1 MNIRGSEIQDFLRCR
16 KRWDY
21 RWQERLISKKK
32 NDKLFFGELF
42 HLYLEKYYK
51 TKNHDTAQQYMLQTL
66 DMYMDEDW
74 EELQDK
80 LIEITNHYYET
91 YKTDLFTVI
100 GVEVQFSIPLTAT
113 KNFTGTIDLIY
124 RDTEG
129 RLWFADHKTTTSI
142 EKYEKNAILDRQIN
156 RYWWAIQQLA
166 KGNGIIMGDKN
177 ILLDNP
183 YGFMYNIIYK
193 DYPVPPK
200 TLKSG
205 GLSKDKSQKTTY
217 QMYKKAI
224 TDLQLNEADYTEI
237 LEHLSS
243 FPFKFFSR
251 VEVFRN
257 QQEIDC
263 TMEEIGAIVQD
274 MDNCRTYRN
283 ITTDCQWDCQYK
295 DLCLAEIDG
304 SDAQW
309 LRDELYE
316 KGEKEDDTD
325 D

>member
-91 YKTDLFTVI
+91 YKTDLFTVV

-166 KGNGIIMGDKN
+166 KGNGTIIGDKN

-217 QMYKKAI
+217 EMYKKAI
-224 TDLQLNEADYTEI
+224 KDMQLNEADYADI

>member
-91 YKTDLFTVI
+91 YKTDLFTVV

-200 TLKSG
+200 VLKSG

-217 QMYKKAI
+217 EMYKKAI
-224 TDLQLNEADYTEI
+224 KDLQLNEADYTEI

-243 FPFKFFSR
+243 YPFKFFSR

>member
-200 TLKSG
+200 VLKSG

-217 QMYKKAI
+217 EMYKKAI
-224 TDLQLNEADYTEI
+224 KDLQLNEADYTEI

>member
-80 LIEITNHYYET
+80 LMEITNHYYET
-91 YKTDLFTVI
+91 YKTDLFTVL

-177 ILLDNP
+177 ILLDSP

-200 TLKSG
+200 ILKSG

-224 TDLQLNEADYTEI
+224 TDLQLNEADYADI

-243 FPFKFFSR
+243 YPFKFFSR

>member
-16 KRWDY
+16 KRWEY
-21 RWQERLISKKK
+21 RWQERLIPKTK

-100 GVEVQFSIPLTAT
+100 GVEVQFSIPLTST

-129 RLWFADHKTTTSI
+129 RLWFADHKTTMSI
-142 EKYEKNAILDRQIN
+142 EKYEKNATLDRQIN

-166 KGNGIIMGDKN
+166 KGNGKIISDKN

-200 TLKSG
+200 VLKSG

-224 TDLQLNEADYTEI
+224 KDLQLNEADYTEM

-263 TMEEIGAIVQD
+263 TMEEIDAIVQD

-316 KGEKEDDTD
+316 KGEKDDDTD